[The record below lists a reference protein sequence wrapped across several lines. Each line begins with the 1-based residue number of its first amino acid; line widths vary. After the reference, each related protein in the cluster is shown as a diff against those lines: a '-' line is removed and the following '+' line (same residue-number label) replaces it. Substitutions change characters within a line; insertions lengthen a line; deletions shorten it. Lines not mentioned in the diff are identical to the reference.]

1 MDLVTSSVGC
11 KLNRLALQELL
22 DPVAGLLA
30 VALEAVEAVDE
41 DEAEAVEV
49 AVAPLEAVHEGPGE
63 VALDVDPV
71 LDGVVHELQ
80 VLGVELDPVPVLE
93 RLLERDAR
101 AVLLCDACRT
111 RNDDGVRSRAG

>member
-1 MDLVTSSVGC
+1 MRLVP
-11 KLNRLALQELL
+11 LEEAL

-80 VLGVELDPVPVLE
+80 VLRVERDPVPVLE
-93 RLLERDAR
+93 RLPERDAR
-101 AVLLCDACRT
+101 AVLLGDACSAAHT
-111 RNDDGVRSRAG
+111 TTT